1 MSRIAIRCRFA
12 ASRPF
17 ARHPDQLELFNLV
30 AEPTAVD
37 GMQIPPWRG
46 LPVWHDEPDRQSA
59 IMRPRRALYHRFE
72 ETARQ
77 LTPDRIRA
85 CRDAPAISRLVDR
98 LSAARYSSGCL
109 HDLDRVWTRAELGE
123 LLVEATNRRT
133 LIAMGRDQPRPK
145 GPTLDPR
152 RLPDDRLD
160 HLIQS
165 HRDLAVVDA
174 LREERERRTANASLL
189 SSPQRRHPHGS

>member
-1 MSRIAIRCRFA
+1 MPRFA
-12 ASRPF
+12 TRRRYAAPGPF
-17 ARHPDQLELFNLV
+17 VRHPAQLELFDFV
-30 AEPTAVD
+30 VEPTAID
-37 GMQIPPWRG
+37 GMQISPWRG
-46 LPVWHDEPDRQSA
+46 LPAWHGELDRQSA
-59 IMRPRRALYHRFE
+59 IMRPSRPLYHRFE
-72 ETARQ
+72 ATARQ
-77 LTPDRIRA
+77 LTAERIRT
-85 CRDAPAISRLVDR
+85 CRDVPAIARLVDR
-98 LSAARYSSGCL
+98 LSAARYPSGCL

-133 LIAMGRDQPRPK
+133 LLAMGRDQPRPK
-145 GPTLDPR
+145 GPTFDPP

-174 LREERERRTANASLL
+174 LREERERRTARASLL